1 MIVDLFLVYQFIKRI
16 ATPFNE
22 WEAYKQGVID
32 ENGNILKRGRD
43 RRTVKE
49 RDSFGKYD
57 LMILKLKKL
66 LEKVPGGNTRLGS
79 YAAALW
85 LIKENNEI
93 PTEQRLI
100 EYIHYIKE
108 NQDVNNFLSEA
119 TDKPPSWKRAGPNGE
134 LEIKFPTG
142 RKFMIEKQYDYN
154 DRHKGDWMVNE
165 WIKGDWEW
173 VETYSPKWYAK
184 ENVMKMGQY
193 DKKGKKVADYSS
205 TFQYESTIHEEGIV
219 NTAGSGNI
227 HGIGVGPKGEPGVT
241 PDKMKKYKK
250 KNQEDSPKPKRLSFK
265 DML

>member
-1 MIVDLFLVYQFIKRI
+1 MIVDLFLVYQFIKRL

-22 WEAYKQGVID
+22 WEAYKEGVID
-32 ENGNILKRGRD
+32 ENGNILKRSRD

-49 RDSFGKYD
+49 RESFGKYD

-66 LEKVPGGNTRLGS
+66 LEKVPGGNTRIGS

-93 PTEQRLI
+93 PTEHRLV

-108 NQDVNNFLSEA
+108 NQNVNN
-119 TDKPPSWKRAGPNGE
+119 
-134 LEIKFPTG
+134 KF
-142 RKFMIEKQYDYN
+142 
-154 DRHKGDWMVNE
+154 
-165 WIKGDWEW
+165 
-173 VETYSPKWYAK
+173 ETL
-184 ENVMKMGQY
+184 
-193 DKKGKKVADYSS
+193 
-205 TFQYESTIHEEGIV
+205 FEEGIV